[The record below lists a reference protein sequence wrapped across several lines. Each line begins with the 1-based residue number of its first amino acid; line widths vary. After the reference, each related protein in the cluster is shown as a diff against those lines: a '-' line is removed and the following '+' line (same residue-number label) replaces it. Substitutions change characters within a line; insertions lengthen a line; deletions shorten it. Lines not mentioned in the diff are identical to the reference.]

1 MCLIFNHCF
10 KVSSNKKLK
19 IKSIQEN
26 KKVENTSEQKEN
38 EEKKEENTQQQQNK
52 NLDYYDE
59 HGKLRYEDIIN
70 YENEIRKEIEETTPL
85 ISDLK
90 STSDKKNLK
99 IQNIA
104 FPIDINNNR
113 ELLIKYL

>member
-1 MCLIFNHCF
+1 MR
-10 KVSSNKKLK
+10 K
-19 IKSIQEN
+19 
-26 KKVENTSEQKEN
+26 
-38 EEKKEENTQQQQNK
+38 KKEENTQQQQNK

-59 HGKLRYEDIIN
+59 HGKSRYEDIIN

-99 IQNIA
+99 IQNIV
-104 FPIDINNNR
+104 FPIDINNSR
-113 ELLIKYL
+113 ELLINYFLIKKGNYLIVFVILFISSYLLENRII